1 MDYGTGAIFGCPA
14 HDQRDFDFAKKYNL
28 EITEVVAE
36 KKKQPE
42 NFNNLKEA
50 YTGDGIL
57 VNSDFLNNMN
67 VESAKVKIIQKIEN
81 LKIGSKK
88 VSYRLRDWG
97 ISRQRYWGCPIPMIH
112 LENGTIKPVEKNE
125 LPIKLPKDIDLK
137 TNGNPLDHH
146 KSWKFTKDKI
156 SGKPAIRETD
166 TLDTF
171 VDSSWYFLRFCS
183 PKKEESAFDLDKVNY
198 YRLHHL

>member
-1 MDYGTGAIFGCPA
+1 
-14 HDQRDFDFAKKYNL
+14 
-28 EITEVVAE
+28 
-36 KKKQPE
+36 
-42 NFNNLKEA
+42 
-50 YTGDGIL
+50 
-57 VNSDFLNNMN
+57 MN
-67 VESAKVKIIQKIEN
+67 VESTKVKIIQKIEN

-97 ISRQRYWGCPIPMIH
+97 YLDKDIGLSNSDDTP
-112 LENGTIKPVEKNE
+112 ENGTIKPVEKNE

-171 VDSSWYFLRFCS
+171 VDSSWYFLDFVPQKRGIGF
-183 PKKEESAFDLDKVNY
+183 
-198 YRLHHL
+198 RLR